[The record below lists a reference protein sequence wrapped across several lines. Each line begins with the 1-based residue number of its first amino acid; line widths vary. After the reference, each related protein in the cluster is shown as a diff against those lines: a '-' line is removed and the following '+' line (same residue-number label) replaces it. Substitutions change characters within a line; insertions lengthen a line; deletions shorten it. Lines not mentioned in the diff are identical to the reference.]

1 MIRWILV
8 ALAVVIALVVVVVL
22 IGTLL
27 PRDHRASSS
36 ITLKQ
41 PPEAIW
47 AVISDPGGVPA
58 WWPDLTSS
66 RPQPAVDGHARWQ
79 QTTKDGYVMVLE
91 VEQSEAPRLLK
102 TQIVTR
108 PGDSFGGTWTYV
120 LSPAQS
126 GSTLTV
132 REDGWVA
139 NPIFRVM
146 MRAMGTHRTLDRY
159 LTALALHL
167 GEPATPVH
175 VD

>member
-8 ALAVVIALVVVVVL
+8 ALAVVIALVVVVVI
-22 IGTLL
+22 IGALL
-27 PRDHRASSS
+27 PRDHRASSR

-66 RPQPAVDGHARWQ
+66 QPQPSLDGHARWQ
-79 QTTKDGYVMVLE
+79 QTTKDGNVMVLE
-91 VEQSEAPRLLK
+91 VEQSEPPRLLK
-102 TQIVTR
+102 TLIVTR

-120 LSPAQS
+120 LTPSDS
-126 GSTLTV
+126 GTTV
-132 REDGWVA
+132 TIAEDGWVA

-146 MRAMGTHRTLDRY
+146 MHAMGTHRTLDSY
-159 LTALALHL
+159 LTALALRF